1 MKILAD
7 VGLVGL
13 PNAGKST
20 LLSVLS
26 KAKPKIADYPFTT
39 LDPHLGIV
47 KYEEFKSFTMADI
60 PGLIEGA
67 SSGKG
72 LGHKFLKH
80 IERNKLLLFLIDSSD
95 DNPKQTFNLLKEEL
109 YSFNPALLMKP
120 IILVRTKNDI
130 HPNTI
135 NSNWKEIQEYQM
147 DISSVANNNIKK
159 LVKCIVNN
167 LNSLDS

>member
-1 MKILAD
+1 M
-7 VGLVGL
+7 
-13 PNAGKST
+13 
-20 LLSVLS
+20 
-26 KAKPKIADYPFTT
+26 
-39 LDPHLGIV
+39 DPHLGIV

-135 NSNWKEIQEYQM
+135 NSDWKEIQEYQM